1 MDKIEQILLQ
11 NNNDIYSQVIW
22 KLFEKYQINE
32 LYLISDRSNLKQ
44 HNNII
49 QALNI
54 LKNNDIFA

>member
-32 LYLISDRSNLKQ
+32 LDLISDRSNLK
-44 HNNII
+44 
-49 QALNI
+49 
-54 LKNNDIFA
+54 